1 MPVDFARV
9 PPRVVVPD
17 PPHLIWPLWAMLFA
31 IVMSAGAALSVY
43 ILPPSDGA
51 NNLWFW
57 ISTIAYPAMA
67 WLFLL
72 CWWLGWRHARRS
84 TAEATNYVNE
94 RELQRCHQQASQPL
108 AVLSHAWCFSESEE
122 KNGVAGLVEGN
133 LKLDPRVSLADP
145 DTDVTA
151 RWIDIPGQAF
161 YSGSEVAENA
171 RRIAT
176 FEWLLLRLLGKLA
189 SDLRVLPASL
199 TLRVTLSIA
208 EPIDAEAAGQL
219 LRRMLIEMRLHADVT
234 VEATNENVSL
244 FQIDAWLDSK
254 DAKLAHLLVA
264 IQLRNAIS
272 EVLAAGSAEAGVA
285 LLFGLPSHAQ
295 TPTVHVHRP
304 SKGAQDA
311 IDATLAL
318 ATRWGA
324 SRAPEFKASWER
336 SVSPPFRTA
345 IQSSSELDP
354 NTSLISLD
362 TSVGDCGIA
371 GSWLALALAS
381 QQAMNTAEPQLV
393 LVQEGGEL
401 IALTCKKHT

>member
-1 MPVDFARV
+1 MSVDFARV

-108 AVLSHAWCFSESEE
+108 AVLGHAWCFSENEE
-122 KNGVAGLVEGN
+122 ANGIADLVDGN
-133 LKLDPRVSLADP
+133 LKLEPRVSLADP

-151 RWIDIPGQAF
+151 RWINIPGQAF
-161 YSGSEVAENA
+161 YAGSEVAEDV

-176 FEWLLLRLLGKLA
+176 LEWLLSRLVGKLANDLRLL
-189 SDLRVLPASL
+189 PASI

-219 LRRMLIEMRLHADVT
+219 LRRMLNEMRLNADVT
-234 VEATNENVSL
+234 VEAKNENVSL
-244 FQIDAWLDSK
+244 FQVDAWLDSK
-254 DAKLAHLLVA
+254 DAKLAYLLVA

-272 EVLAAGSAEAGVA
+272 EVLAAGSAEGGVA

-295 TPTVHVHRP
+295 TSTVHVHRP

-311 IDATLAL
+311 IDSTLAL
-318 ATRWGA
+318 ATRWGV
-324 SRAPEFKASWER
+324 SRASEFKAAWES
-336 SVSPPFRTA
+336 SVSPRFRTA
-345 IQSSSELDP
+345 IQSSSEFDP
-354 NTSLISLD
+354 NTSLIGLD

-393 LVQEGGEL
+393 LVQEGEEL
-401 IALTCKKHT
+401 VALTCKKHT